1 MTGMSVSFVGY
12 QPMTSVHTRAAQ
24 VFERALRD
32 QLGDGLEF
40 VLQNNVAEAG
50 LKAADCLSL
59 VESGERTFCY
69 FASSYSAHRF
79 PEIAILDL
87 PFLVSDRHRAYR
99 ALDGGF
105 GDAMKNIVRSNSDYE
120 LLGFWDNGFR
130 HLSNGVHPIRT
141 PSDCAGLRIR
151 TGDSKLHQDTFAA
164 LGFEP
169 TFIDVA
175 DLAAAVERGEVDAQ
189 DNPLSN
195 IFNFGIHNHHRHI
208 TLSGHFLGFVTLLC
222 HRPTFESWDAATQA
236 AVHGA
241 VAEATEAQR
250 GFAQA
255 EDERVLGEL
264 AKTDN
269 EVVELSDD
277 ERRLFLTAVQ
287 PVIDAQLASLDS
299 GLVDL
304 YLGTPA

>member
-1 MTGMSVSFVGY
+1 MSARQFSFVGY

-24 VFERALRD
+24 VFERALKD
-32 QLGDGLEF
+32 QLDGDVEF
-40 VLQNNVAEAG
+40 LLQNNVAESG

-59 VESGERTFCY
+59 VERGERTFCY

-87 PFLVSDRHRAYR
+87 PFLVSDRVRAYR
-99 ALDGGF
+99 ALDGEF
-105 GDAMKNIVRSNSDYE
+105 GDALKQIVRTGSDYE

-130 HLSNGVHPIRT
+130 HLSNSVHPIRV

-151 TGDSKLHQDTFAA
+151 TGDSKLHQETFAA

-175 DLAAAVERGEVDAQ
+175 DLAAAVERGDVDAQ

-195 IFNFGIHNHHRHI
+195 IFNFGIHQHHRHI
-208 TLSGHFLGFVTLLC
+208 TLSGHFLGFVTILC
-222 HRPTFESWDAATQA
+222 HRPTFESWGAATQD
-236 AVHGA
+236 AVRKA
-241 VAEATEAQR
+241 VALATEAQR

-255 EDERVLGEL
+255 EDDRVLGEL

-269 EVVELSDD
+269 EVVELTDD
-277 ERRLFLTAVQ
+277 ERYAFVEAVQ
-287 PVIDAQLASLDS
+287 PVIDTQMASLDA

-304 YLGTPA
+304 YLGGPA

>member
-1 MTGMSVSFVGY
+1 MTGLHVSFVGY

-24 VFERALRD
+24 VFERALRNE
-32 QLGDGLEF
+32 LGGELEFGLE
-40 VLQNNVAEAG
+40 NNVAESG

-87 PFLVSDRHRAYR
+87 PFLVSDRDRAYQ
-99 ALDGGF
+99 ALDGDF
-105 GDAMKNIVRSNSDYE
+105 GDALKEIVRAGSDYE

-130 HLSNGVHPIRT
+130 HLSNRARPIRA
-141 PSDCAGLRIR
+141 PADCAGLRIR
-151 TGDSKLHQDTFAA
+151 TGDSQLHQDTFAA

-175 DLAAAVERGEVDAQ
+175 DLAAAVERGDVDAQ

-195 IFNFGIHNHHRHI
+195 IFNFGIHQHHRYI
-208 TLSGHFLGFVTLLC
+208 TLSGHFLGFVTVLC
-222 HRPTFESWDAATQA
+222 HGPTYKSWDATTKA
-236 AVHGA
+236 AVHA
-241 VAEATEAQR
+241 ALVQATEAQR

-255 EDERVLGEL
+255 EDNRVLGEL

-269 EVVELSDD
+269 EVVELSDA
-277 ERRLFLTAVQ
+277 ERRAFVDAVQ
-287 PVIDAQLASLDS
+287 PVIEAQMASLD
-299 GLVDL
+299 GRLVEL
-304 YLGTPA
+304 YLGASA

>member
-1 MTGMSVSFVGY
+1 MDVSFVGY

-24 VFERALRD
+24 VFEKALSGELEGGLHF
-32 QLGDGLEF
+32 QLE
-40 VLQNNVAEAG
+40 NNVADGG

-59 VESGERTFCY
+59 VERGERTFCY

-87 PFLVSDRHRAYR
+87 PFLTSDRFRAYK
-99 ALDGGF
+99 ALDGAF
-105 GDAMKNIVRSNSDYE
+105 GDALKTIVRTSSDYE

-130 HLSNGVHPIRT
+130 HLSNRAHPIRS

-175 DLAAAVERGEVDAQ
+175 DLAAAVASGEVDAQ

-195 IFNFGIHNHHRHI
+195 IFNFGIHQHHRYI
-208 TLSGHFLGFVTLLC
+208 TLSGHFLGFVTVLC
-222 HRPTFESWDAATQA
+222 HRPTYESWDRRTQK
-236 AVHGA
+236 AVHRA
-241 VAEATEAQR
+241 LVYATEAQR

-255 EDERVLGEL
+255 EDDRVLSEL

-269 EVVELSDD
+269 EVAELSDA
-277 ERRLFLTAVQ
+277 ERRLFVEAVQ
-287 PVIDAQLASLDS
+287 PVIEAQLTTLDS
-299 GLVDL
+299 RLVDL
-304 YLGTPA
+304 YTKAPA

>member
-1 MTGMSVSFVGY
+1 MTGISVSFVGY

-50 LKAADCLSL
+50 MKAADCLSL

-87 PFLVSDRHRAYR
+87 PFLVSDRHRAYQ

-105 GDAMKNIVRSNSDYE
+105 GDAMKDIVRANSDYE

-175 DLAAAVERGEVDAQ
+175 DLAAAVERGDVDAQ

-195 IFNFGIHNHHRHI
+195 IFNFGIHNHHRFI

-222 HRPTFESWDAATQA
+222 HRPTFEGWDAATKA
-236 AVHGA
+236 AVHSA
-241 VAEATEAQR
+241 VAQATEAQR

-269 EVVELSDD
+269 EVVELSQD
-277 ERRLFLTAVQ
+277 ERRLFIEAVQ
-287 PVIDAQLASLDS
+287 PVIDAQLESLDA

-304 YLGTPA
+304 YLDAPA

>member
-1 MTGMSVSFVGY
+1 MTAPDFSFVGY

-24 VFERALRD
+24 VFEGALRAE
-32 QLGDGLEF
+32 LGDDLEF
-40 VLQNNVAEAG
+40 TLQNNVAEAG
-50 LKAADCLSL
+50 MKAADCLSL
-59 VESGERTFCY
+59 VEGGERTFCY

-79 PEIAILDL
+79 AEIAILDL
-87 PFLVSDRHRAYR
+87 PFLVSDRVQAYR
-99 ALDGGF
+99 ALDGDF
-105 GDAMKNIVRSNSDYE
+105 GDALKQIVRSSSDYE

-141 PSDCAGLRIR
+141 PGDCAGLTIR

-175 DLAAAVERGEVDAQ
+175 DLAAAVERGDVEAQ

-208 TLSGHFLGFVTLLC
+208 TLSGHFLGFVTVLC
-222 HRPTFESWDAATQA
+222 HRPTYEGWGADTQT
-236 AVHGA
+236 AVHKA
-241 VAEATEAQR
+241 VAQATEAQR

-255 EDERVLGEL
+255 EDDRVLAEL

-269 EVVELSDD
+269 EVVELTDG
-277 ERRLFLTAVQ
+277 ERRAFLAAVQ

-304 YLGTPA
+304 YLGTSA

>member
-1 MTGMSVSFVGY
+1 MTGLSVSFVGY
-12 QPMTSVHTRAAQ
+12 QPMASVHTRAAQ
-24 VFERALRD
+24 VFERALRSA
-32 QLGDGLEF
+32 LGGDLEF
-40 VLQNNVAEAG
+40 ALENNVAESG

-79 PEIAILDL
+79 AEIAILDL
-87 PFLVSDRHRAYR
+87 PFLVSDRDRAYR
-99 ALDGGF
+99 ALDGDF
-105 GDAMKNIVRSNSDYE
+105 GDAMKEIVRSSSDYE

-130 HLSNGVHPIRT
+130 HLSNGVRPIRL
-141 PSDCAGLRIR
+141 PGECAGLRIR

-175 DLAAAVERGEVDAQ
+175 DLAATVERGDVDAQ

-195 IFNFGIHNHHRHI
+195 IFNFGIHKHHRYI

-222 HRPTFESWDAATQA
+222 HRPSYESWDAATKA
-236 AVHGA
+236 AVHEA
-241 VAEATEAQR
+241 VAQATEAQR

-255 EDERVLGEL
+255 EDDRVLGEL

-269 EVVELSDD
+269 AVVELSDD
-277 ERRLFLTAVQ
+277 ERRAFAAAVL

-299 GLVDL
+299 RLVDL